1 MKRTHALQ
9 MYKTD
14 FVCTYKEFEKFED
27 DEVDADMMYRAQYL
41 QIFGLMEYDERAI
54 SASLDLIKS
63 KVAELPELRELILK
77 HPHHTNFKLMEQSN
91 EDKAEEM
98 LLVCM
103 FAYSTLDAFHLCL
116 IDAFKHG
123 NITETSREK
132 LLKAYSSMTLS
143 HDEQEPQ
150 EQ

>member
-1 MKRTHALQ
+1 

-14 FVCTYKEFEKFED
+14 FVCTYKQFEKIED

-41 QIFGLMEYDERAI
+41 QLFGLMEYDERAI

-63 KVAELPELRELILK
+63 KVDELPQLKELILK
-77 HPHHTNFKLMEQSN
+77 HPYNSNFTLMEYN
-91 EDKAEEM
+91 EDTVSEM

-103 FAYSTLDAFHLCL
+103 FAYSTMDAFHLCL

-132 LLKAYSSMTLS
+132 LLKAYSNMTPS
-143 HDEQEPQ
+143 HDAEEQ
-150 EQ
+150 

>member
-1 MKRTHALQ
+1 

-14 FVCTYKEFEKFED
+14 FVCTYKEFEKIED

-41 QIFGLMEYDERAI
+41 QLFGLMEYDERAI

-63 KVAELPELRELILK
+63 KVDELPQLRELIMK
-77 HPHHTNFKLMEQSN
+77 HPYNSNFTSMEYT
-91 EDKAEEM
+91 EDTVSEM

-103 FAYSTLDAFHLCL
+103 FAYPTMDVFHLCL

-123 NITETSREK
+123 NITETSRDK
-132 LLKAYSSMTLS
+132 LLKAYSMMSS
-143 HDEQEPQ
+143 Q
-150 EQ
+150 

>member
-1 MKRTHALQ
+1 

-14 FVCTYKEFEKFED
+14 FACTYKEFEKFED

-41 QIFGLMEYDERAI
+41 QIFGLIEYDERAI

-63 KVAELPELRELILK
+63 KVIELPELRELILK
-77 HPHHTNFKLMEQSN
+77 HPHNSSFTSMEYN
-91 EDKAEEM
+91 EDTVSDM

-103 FAYSTLDAFHLCL
+103 FAYSTLDVFHLCL

-143 HDEQEPQ
+143 HDA
-150 EQ
+150 